1 MKDWELINMA
11 NIDMTGS
18 DSILKRKAKEEG
30 NKTQSKSLKEK
41 SLLLGIKKQ
50 RPVGIPL
57 FKI

>member
-1 MKDWELINMA
+1 MA